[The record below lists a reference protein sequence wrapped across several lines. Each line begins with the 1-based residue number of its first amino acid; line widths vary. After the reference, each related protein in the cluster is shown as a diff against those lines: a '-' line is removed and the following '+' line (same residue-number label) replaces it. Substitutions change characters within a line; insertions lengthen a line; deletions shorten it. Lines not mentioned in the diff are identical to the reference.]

1 MPLIVLLPLLAGG
14 AGFAGGFFTGQ
25 GLSDLIKIGVILAV
39 SFWLFVKL
47 KGSNAWA

>member
-25 GLSDLIKIGVILAV
+25 SLSDWIKIGVILAV
-39 SFWLFVKL
+39 SFWLFL
-47 KGSNAWA
+47 KIKRV